1 MLLSDSYVAYL
12 SIQIL
17 GKDTQLRI
25 FRVGPSSRGYHDQSA
40 APHPNSWL
48 RRAPELLGDIG
59 QAVPATRHSDGH
71 ICTAVEAQ
79 HVHRMIGMA
88 AGLRL
93 LSATRS
99 YLSVT
104 SIPTVLSTY
113 FLSVRER
120 ETGLRLLSATRSYLS
135 VTSIPT
141 VLSTYFLSVRE
152 RETAFEGLVKRRV
165 QYLTLAFELAF
176 VMMMLATR
184 WLPVATHHRRT
195 GMTIRRKEEPR
206 FCAHQPQR
214 QLLLCNSNNNGD
226 SGGDGPSPDQ
236 QSNVREQLAKDR
248 LIVISSGSLMGNG
261 CRTRSP

>member
-120 ETGLRLLSATRSYLS
+120 ET
-135 VTSIPT
+135 
-141 VLSTYFLSVRE
+141 
-152 RETAFEGLVKRRV
+152 AFEGLVKRRV

-206 FCAHQPQR
+206 FCAHQPRR

-248 LIVISSGSLMGNG
+248 LIVISSGSLYG
-261 CRTRSP
+261 CRTIRLMHPLSGSLPVYGCSTSLRPAHGVRMPQ